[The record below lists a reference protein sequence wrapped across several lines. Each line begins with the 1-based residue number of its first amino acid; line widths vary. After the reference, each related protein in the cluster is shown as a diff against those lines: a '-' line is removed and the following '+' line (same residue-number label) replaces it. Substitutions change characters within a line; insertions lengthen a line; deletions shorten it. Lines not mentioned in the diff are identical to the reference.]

1 MRKQKSIFQNI
12 DWWLVSL
19 YLIMV
24 IAGWLNI
31 FAAVYNEEHRAITDF
46 SQNYGKQMMWIFT
59 SLVIAF
65 IILIIDGKFYDAFS
79 GVIYS
84 ISIISMIAVLFFG
97 HTVAGSKSWL
107 RIGDF
112 GIQPAEFAKF
122 ATAMMIAKFLS
133 PPGLKKN
140 TWRTRIYAVAIFF
153 IPLLLILLENETGVA
168 LVFLSFCIVL
178 YREEIIPG
186 WLLLIGISA
195 AILFVVSLLVP
206 KIILVTSLLILAAII
221 VLLFRKWKTF
231 FVVAGLVAICIG
243 VVVSV
248 DHVFNHVL
256 EPHQKKRIQVFLGI
270 EEDLKGAGYN
280 VNQSKIA
287 IGSGGL
293 TGKGF
298 LKGTQTKY
306 NFVPEQSTDF
316 IFCTVGEEWGFVGTA
331 TVVLLFLALLYR
343 IIFIAER
350 QKSAFARIYG
360 YGVAGVIFFHF
371 MVNIGMTIGL
381 MPVIG
386 IPLPF
391 FSYGGSSLWG
401 FTILLFILI
410 KLDSYRTFVLR

>member
-1 MRKQKSIFQNI
+1 MRKQKSVFQNI
-12 DWWLVSL
+12 DWLLVLL
-19 YLIMV
+19 YLVMV

-31 FAAVYNEEHRAITDF
+31 FAAVYNEEHSVITDF
-46 SQNYGKQMMWIFT
+46 SQNYGKQMMWILT

-65 IILIIDGKFYDAFS
+65 FILIIDGKFYDAFA
-79 GVIYS
+79 GVIYA

-97 HTVAGSKSWL
+97 HTGAGSKSWF
-107 RIGDF
+107 RFGDF

-133 PPGLKKN
+133 PMGLKKN

-186 WLLLIGISA
+186 WLLMIGISA
-195 AILFVVSLLVP
+195 AVLFVVSLLVP
-206 KIILVTSLLILAAII
+206 KMILVTSLLVLAALI

-256 EPHQKKRIQVFLGI
+256 EPHQKKRIQVFLGM

-316 IFCTVGEEWGFVGTA
+316 IFCTVGEEWGFLGTT
-331 TVVLLFLALLYR
+331 TVILLFLALLYR

-371 MVNIGMTIGL
+371 MVNVGMTIGL

-386 IPLPF
+386 IPPPF